1 MTAELMDDAPTPAAD
16 DLVRELRSVL
26 GKSVHV
32 DIANE
37 AADRIEQQAAE
48 IARLRAVVRAADA
61 LANAWGTPAPSAIP
75 YPVGVYDDARKE
87 LP

>member
-1 MTAELMDDAPTPAAD
+1 M
-16 DLVRELRSVL
+16 RELRSVL

-48 IARLRAVVRAADA
+48 IARLQDA
-61 LANAWGTPAPSAIP
+61 LRDATYAKTWGDAQAII
-75 YPVGVYDDARKE
+75 DAARKE
-87 LP
+87 AP